1 MEKGQ
6 KQDVS
11 TARCVTVASVIHT
24 YLFFYRVVSRN
35 IYSNVHKFTHNSSNV
50 SKTDTTPTWRFFAPQ
65 FSKVGKQQ
73 PVKFDRLWLKT
84 TKDRFFSH

>member
-35 IYSNVHKFTHNSSNV
+35 IYSNVHKFTHNTLQMFPKQTRHRRGVFLRHSFPKSGSSN
-50 SKTDTTPTWRFFAPQ
+50 Q
-65 FSKVGKQQ
+65 
-73 PVKFDRLWLKT
+73 
-84 TKDRFFSH
+84 